1 MKTPFLIALLVG
13 VMMLGPSIGPGEDAA
28 ATEHALPPNCDD
40 PIVVFRKVYLNESLP
55 ELGSRLY
62 DKIDYAL
69 ELRDL
74 TRHIRIAEAELDVQ
88 RERVRVYDKYFG
100 RTSALFVT
108 RQEARLDVLRTEE
121 RLKLLR
127 QEKLLALR
135 YRNDQVRYRQLL
147 TAENAALVRVSE

>member
-1 MKTPFLIALLVG
+1 MKTQFLIASLLG
-13 VMMLGPSIGPGEDAA
+13 VIMLGPAMGLGADAPATGEP
-28 ATEHALPPNCDD
+28 LPANCDD
-40 PIVVFRKVYLNESLP
+40 PIVVFRKVYLDESLP

-74 TRHIRIAEAELDVQ
+74 TRNIRIAEAELDVQ

-100 RTSALFVT
+100 HTSALFVT

-147 TAENAALVRVSE
+147 TDENAALVRLAE